1 MDAAGQ
7 VTEDKHRIVEPKM
20 PKARGLEESH
30 RWELVE
36 AAVRCGVH
44 GLPSPEEDAK
54 VEMAVG
60 WGGRDEATEGKTWES
75 DVCWAFVSSLR
86 RPCDVYVGID
96 KS

>member
-1 MDAAGQ
+1 MYSKGSLNPGVGGLPKRLQVKEGSHWRSKKPGWIHLEAAGQ

-60 WGGRDEATEGKTWES
+60 
-75 DVCWAFVSSLR
+75 
-86 RPCDVYVGID
+86 
-96 KS
+96 